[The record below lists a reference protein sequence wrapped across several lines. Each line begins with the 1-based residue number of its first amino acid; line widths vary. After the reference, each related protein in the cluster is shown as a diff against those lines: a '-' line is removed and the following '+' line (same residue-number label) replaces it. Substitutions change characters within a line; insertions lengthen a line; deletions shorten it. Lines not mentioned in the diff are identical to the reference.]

1 MVKYIVF
8 EVRTG
13 FFHVILDE
21 RDQSLVAMTSQFADE
36 GQKCTETDVLSQVLC
51 YVSLYQTLHP
61 LSCDC
66 VGGRV
71 LCKPSLANIIPH
83 NRVPDATCFI

>member
-1 MVKYIVF
+1 MVKCVVF

-21 RDQSLVAMTSQFADE
+21 WDHSPVAMTSQFADE
-36 GQKCTETDVLSQVLC
+36 GQKCTETDVLNQALC
-51 YVSLYQTLHP
+51 HVSLYQTLHP

-66 VGGRV
+66 VGGWV
-71 LCKPSLANIIPH
+71 LCKQSLANSPS
-83 NRVPDATCFI
+83 